1 MGKTVFCL
9 ISAFFFLAFSISLR
23 AEEISLTLD
32 EAVSLA
38 LRDNRDILLKNEDVK
53 IAKAKISEARAGL
66 FPAFTVG
73 GGWSDTRG
81 LYSKD
86 VSGFSSQAGVKQ
98 VIYSGGRVI
107 NSIKAGEY
115 GYIAAEAAL
124 DKTRQGI
131 ILNVKKAFY
140 TLFLS
145 DKLLQLNKAIVDNA
159 QEHLDFIAARFSAG
173 ESAESEVIG
182 MRSSLAGVAQSY
194 EVSVS
199 QLDSARA
206 LLNNLLFLDKET
218 IIKAVG
224 EFVYEPREI
233 AYDEAFLKAL
243 STRPEIRQAEAQKN
257 AAEKKIGV
265 AKSGGRP
272 QVSAGWDYYSNS
284 RLAAGTTKNRNDYNL
299 IGINVS
305 WPIFDGKLAASKVEQ
320 AIIDLKEAQLLKEK
334 AEKDIIL
341 ELKNAYLGL
350 KDASGKV
357 KLAAEQIK
365 VYKDNL
371 SVVEE
376 KYKAGTASEL
386 DSSDA
391 QLSYAMALFSQIQAY
406 YDYTIAKAEFE
417 KATGG
422 QS

>member
-1 MGKTVFCL
+1 MFYL
-9 ISAFFFLAFSISLR
+9 ISAFFFFTPFISLR

-38 LRDNRDILLKNEDVK
+38 LRDNRDILLKSEDVK
-53 IAKAKISEARAGL
+53 IAQAKINEARAGL

-73 GGWSDTRG
+73 GGWSDTRS
-81 LYSKD
+81 LYAKD
-86 VSGFSSQAGVKQ
+86 VSGFSSQAGAKQ

-124 DKTRQGI
+124 DKTRQEI
-131 ILNVKKAFY
+131 ILSVKKTFY

-145 DKLLQLNKAIVDNA
+145 DKLLQLNKAIVDNTR
-159 QEHLDFIAARFSAG
+159 EHLDFIAARFSAG
-173 ESAESEVIG
+173 ESSESEVIR
-182 MRSSLAGVAQSY
+182 MRFSLAGVAQSY

-224 EFVYEPREI
+224 EFVYEPKEI

-243 STRPEIRQAEAQKN
+243 STRPEIRLAEAQKN
-257 AAEKKIGV
+257 AAEKKIGI
-265 AKSGGRP
+265 AKSAGRP
-272 QVSAGWDYYSNS
+272 QVYAAWDYYSNS
-284 RLAAGTTKNRNDYNL
+284 HQAAGTTKNWNDYNL
-299 IGINVS
+299 IGISVS
-305 WPIFDGKLAASKVEQ
+305 WPIFDGKLAVSKVEQ

-334 AEKDIIL
+334 TQKDIAL
-341 ELKNAYLGL
+341 ELKNAYFGL
-350 KDASGKV
+350 KDAAGKV

-371 SVVEE
+371 SVMEE
-376 KYKAGTASEL
+376 KYKAGIASEL
-386 DSSDA
+386 DLRDG
-391 QLSYAMALFSQIQAY
+391 QLSCAVALFSQSQSY
-406 YDYTIAKAEFE
+406 YDYAIAKVEFE

-422 QS
+422 HS